1 VDGARHIAG
10 IIRRNTTIKHLYLGL
25 NNLGEEGGLLIAE
38 ALKENKT
45 LLTLAVL
52 SNELGPRAAAAFADA
67 LRLNNTLTCLVR
79 QPPTH
84 PSRSCSILTCC
95 VVPQDLGYAKATK
108 ALEGKPNVIED
119 AGAQAIAAAVAEVRD
134 SPSKS
139 HFSALTL
146 HVQFG
151 PECRTRRCVCS
162 I

>member
-1 VDGARHIAG
+1 MDGARHIAG

-84 PSRSCSILTCC
+84 PARSCSTLTCEC

-134 SPSKS
+134 RPLQS
-139 HFSALTL
+139 HLQLLGTDTQL
-146 HVQFG
+146 HTFDW
-151 PECRTRRCVCS
+151 S
-162 I
+162 